1 MSPHGGAFR
10 QTLRPNF
17 PPPPH
22 PPPHPVWELFW
33 GNCQHLVVISSV
45 LAGTPVGCLL
55 GCGCV
60 LSRLPGQVLPSVTEA
75 QAALPF
81 FMLFQCCRGRRGST
95 HPEEKV
101 GSAIF
106 TCDWQSDSSAGWGQ
120 VGTVMESQ
128 RVGLDWAMNMFTFF
142 FMHECAEWNSGVLEN
157 SFQGRLFYFEF
168 YLGEKKSLRVASTF
182 HWSNGRRDY
191 LVHKSRIIF
200 ENYSS
205 LTE

>member
-81 FMLFQCCRGRRGST
+81 FMLFQCCRGRRGSA

-101 GSAIF
+101 GPAIF

-142 FMHECAEWNSGVLEN
+142 FHARMCRVEQWCFGKQLPRSFILLWILPGRKKVLE
-157 SFQGRLFYFEF
+157 
-168 YLGEKKSLRVASTF
+168 
-182 HWSNGRRDY
+182 
-191 LVHKSRIIF
+191 
-200 ENYSS
+200 SS
-205 LTE
+205 